1 MRILLV
7 EDEVR
12 LAENV
17 AAALRE
23 IPGYAVDCASDGQIG
38 ASLASNRCYDLI
50 ILDLMLP
57 LLDGQGV
64 LRKLRADSD
73 LTPVLILTAR
83 GEATSIIELLNTGA
97 DDYLA
102 KPFDLGELIAR
113 SKALIRR
120 GKGVAHPL
128 LRLSDVEL
136 DTLQQ
141 SVTRAGHLIDLT
153 PMEYHIL
160 EYLMHRPKVIVS
172 KRELLEHLYDY
183 NWEHHSNVIEAHVSN
198 LRRKLDWGAT
208 EPSIETLRGRGYRLS
223 LREQPRG

>member
-23 IPGYAVDCASDGQIG
+23 IPGYAVDCASDGQMG

-57 LLDGQGV
+57 LLDGQAV

-73 LTPVLILTAR
+73 PTPVLILTAR

-198 LRRKLDWGAT
+198 LRRKLDWDAT

-223 LREQPRG
+223 LREQPRE